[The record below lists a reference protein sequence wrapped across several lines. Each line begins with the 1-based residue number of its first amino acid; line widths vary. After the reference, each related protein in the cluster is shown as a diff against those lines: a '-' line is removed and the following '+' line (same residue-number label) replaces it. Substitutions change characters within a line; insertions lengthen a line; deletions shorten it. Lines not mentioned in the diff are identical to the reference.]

1 MVLVCCG
8 HSSKFTSGAASLLP
22 RMGRNMDTDD
32 LEPAV
37 KKPDI
42 KNLEIMSIEAL
53 VEYIAELSQ
62 EIERVGAEISLKEKA
77 RDGAE
82 SVFRK

>member
-1 MVLVCCG
+1 
-8 HSSKFTSGAASLLP
+8 
-22 RMGRNMDTDD
+22 MDTDD
-32 LEPAV
+32 LEPVV

-53 VEYIAELSQ
+53 GEYIAELGQ
-62 EIERVGAEISLKEKA
+62 EIERVRAEIAIKEKA